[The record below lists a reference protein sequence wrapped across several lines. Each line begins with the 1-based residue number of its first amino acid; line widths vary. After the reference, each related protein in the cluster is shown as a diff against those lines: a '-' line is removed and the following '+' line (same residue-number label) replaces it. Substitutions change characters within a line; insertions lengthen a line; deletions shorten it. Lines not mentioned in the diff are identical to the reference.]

1 MIIYIILTIFT
12 CTIALFVRSEKAEN
26 EHVAMTLSA
35 QNLSM
40 QRARNIIIMSM
51 IFIALLAVSALRK
64 AIGHD
69 YWEYTGIF
77 SLIAQDR
84 HVSTEFGFNTLVR
97 LFQAVFG
104 VENYFWI
111 FAFFAAVTVF
121 FFLRGMF
128 EQAKDF
134 GMTFFLFM
142 VFGYYLTTFSAVR
155 YYFVLAIAFFATSF
169 LLKKEFWKFAICI
182 VLASFFHKAVLLVL
196 LAYPLALIKWNK
208 ITVPLVALFTGSLLL
223 FPNFY
228 RSLIFHFYPFYENSV
243 YDTGETSVANILR
256 CVAVLVFALIFYK
269 RALKGNRVNM
279 FYFNLNLEALIV
291 YACCSFIPVV
301 SRIGFFFN
309 IFQIFLI
316 PAVISSMEKKWQRT
330 LFTILT
336 VTAGIVYYALFLH
349 SCKDDGTRIVPYLN
363 WILN

>member
-1 MIIYIILTIFT
+1 MIVYILLTIFT
-12 CTIALFVRSEKAEN
+12 CAIAVYVQPVKAEN
-26 EHVAMTLSA
+26 ENVAVSMSTH
-35 QNLSM
+35 NLSM
-40 QRARNIIIMSM
+40 QRARNIMIMIM
-51 IFIALLAVSALRK
+51 LFIALAAVSALRK

-84 HVSTEFGFNTLVR
+84 HVSTESGFNLLVR
-97 LFQAVFG
+97 VFQALFG

-111 FAFFAAVTVF
+111 FAFFAAVTIF

-128 EQAKDF
+128 EQSVNF

-142 VFGYYLTTFSAVR
+142 VFGYYLSSFSAVR
-155 YYFVLAIAFFATSF
+155 YYFVLAISFFATCF
-169 LLKKEFWKFAICI
+169 LLKKEFVKFALCI
-182 VLASFFHKAVLLVL
+182 IFAAFFHKAVLIVL
-196 LAYPLALIKWNK
+196 LAYPLAMIKWNK

-228 RSLIFHFYPFYENSV
+228 RAIIFKFYPFYENSV
-243 YDTGETSVANILR
+243 YDTGETSVVNILR

-269 RALKGNRVNM
+269 RALKGNRKNM

-301 SRIGFFFN
+301 SRIGFFMN
-309 IFQIFLI
+309 IFQVFLI
-316 PAVISSMEKKWQRT
+316 PAVISTMEKKWQRT

-336 VTAGIVYYALFLH
+336 IVAGIAYYAFFLY